1 MNSVFFDGKAS
12 MSTNSNALNRFL
24 ISFFKLAENK
34 TNIRTEVLAGV
45 TTFLTMSY
53 IAIVNPS
60 ILSAAGMDYGA
71 VFVATCIAAAL
82 GSAMMGIVAN
92 YPIALAPGMGLNVY
106 FTFTVVKG
114 MGVSWETALGAVFI
128 SGILFIILSLLKVRE
143 AIINGLPASLK
154 FAIAAGIGLFLGLI
168 GFKNAGLVVAHPE
181 TFVAMGDLTQPSVLY
196 AVLGFFL
203 IVGLD
208 VFRVRGAVIIGILV
222 VTVVAIIFNHTEF
235 KGIVAPIPSLEPT
248 FFKMDIMNALSAS
261 MIGVVLV
268 FFLIDLFDSSGTLI
282 AVAHRAKLLKNGK
295 LPRLKR
301 ALLADSAAI
310 VTGAALGTSSTVA
323 YIESAAGASVGGR
336 TGLTACVVAL
346 LFLLCL
352 WLSPLAQTVPGF
364 ATAPALLYVAVLMA
378 RGLAEIDWHDLTE
391 AVPAFI
397 TLVVM
402 PFTYSIA
409 NGIALGFISYA
420 LVKLCSGRAREVKV
434 VVWIVAMLWVAKF
447 IFLGV

>member
-1 MNSVFFDGKAS
+1 MSMNANVFS
-12 MSTNSNALNRFL
+12 SFL
-24 ISFFKLAENK
+24 IRFFKLNENK
-34 TNIRTEVLAGV
+34 TSIKTEVLAGF

-60 ILSAAGMDYGA
+60 ILSQAGMDYGA

-82 GSAMMGIVAN
+82 GSAMMGIIAN

-114 MGVSWETALGAVFI
+114 MGVPWETALGAVFI
-128 SGILFIILSLLKVRE
+128 SGILFIVLSLMKVRE
-143 AIINGLPASLK
+143 AIINGLPTSLK

-168 GFKNAGLVVAHPE
+168 GLKNAGLVVPHPE
-181 TFVAMGDLTQPSVLY
+181 TLVAMGDLTQPSVLY

-203 IVGLD
+203 IIGLD
-208 VFRVRGAVIIGILV
+208 AFRVRGAVVLSILV
-222 VTVVAIIFNHTEF
+222 VTAIAVFLGHAEF
-235 KGIVAPIPSLEPT
+235 KGIFAVTPSLEPT
-248 FFKMDIMNALSAS
+248 FMKMAIGDALSAA

-282 AVAHRAKLLKNGK
+282 AVAHRAKLLENGK

-301 ALLADSAAI
+301 ALLADSTAI
-310 VTGAALGTSSTVA
+310 VAGAALGTSSTVA

-336 TGLTACVVAL
+336 TGLTACVVAI
-346 LFLLCL
+346 LFLFCL
-352 WLSPLAQTVPGF
+352 WLSPLAQSVPGF
-364 ATAPALLYVAVLMA
+364 ATAPALIYVAVLMA

-391 AVPAFI
+391 AAPAFI
-397 TLVVM
+397 TLTVM

-420 LVKLCSGRAREVKV
+420 FVKLFSGRAKEVKV
-434 VVWIVAMLWVAKF
+434 VVWGVASLWIAKF